1 MLKPRHILGMNAR
14 VQLYTSLNPASAK
27 RYGFSKLNAK
37 NFLAKH
43 EIEVPKLYAR
53 ITNLEELREFEWNAV
68 QSSFAIKP
76 ASGSAGKGI
85 IVIKRKNKQGDT
97 WTDVSDKEYSES
109 DLDLHVSDILEG
121 QYSTW
126 GSKHMAIIEERIP
139 IHPDLEQYA
148 QLGTPDVRIILY
160 NKIPVMA
167 MARIPT
173 EASGGR
179 ANLDLGAVGVGID
192 MGTGKTLYGVSGK
205 KKLIKFFPHNDLP
218 VSGIE
223 IPYWEDALRVAVR
236 TANATGLIYMGVDLF
251 LHPEK
256 GPMVAEVNAYPGLSI
271 QLCNHDGLRFR
282 LERLEGVEARNV
294 NHAVKIGRS
303 LFAENYSP
311 IAGGTERPILNFQED
326 VVVYDDN
333 DDAQEISAKIHTGR
347 FRSAISEKLANK
359 LMINQQHD
367 LLWNQTDEDEGKV
380 SVIEVKLKL
389 AGRVFT
395 TTMIVSRRLNNKP
408 NQLEL
413 GRKDLGGYLIA
424 GSQL

>member
-14 VQLYTSLNPASAK
+14 VQLYTSLNSASAK

-43 EIEVPKLYAR
+43 DILVPKLYAR
-53 ITNLEELREFEWNAV
+53 ITNLEELREFDWNTIE
-68 QSSFAIKP
+68 SSFAIKP

-139 IHPDLEQYA
+139 IHPDMEQYA

-160 NKIPVMA
+160 NRIPVMA

-179 ANLDLGAVGVGID
+179 ANLDLGAIGAGID

-205 KKLIKFFPHNDLP
+205 KKLIQFFPHNNLP
-218 VSGIE
+218 IAGIE
-223 IPYWEDALRVAVR
+223 IPYWEEALRTGVR

-256 GPMVAEVNAYPGLSI
+256 GPMVAEVNAFPGLSI
-271 QLCNHDGLRFR
+271 QLCNKDGLRYR

-311 IAGGTERPILNFQED
+311 VAGGTERPILNFQED

-333 DDAQEISAKIHTGR
+333 DDAHEISAKIDTGR
-347 FRSAISEKLANK
+347 YRSAISEKLANK

-367 LLWNQTDEDEGKV
+367 LLWNQTDEEEGRV

-389 AGRVFT
+389 AGRVFM
-395 TTMIVSRRLNNKP
+395 TTMIVSRRLNKKP

-424 GSQL
+424 GSQV